1 MVYKDPEVRRNKARE
16 AMRKLR
22 ARDPERA
29 KAQAR
34 KYAARQRRKK
44 DETPK

>member
-1 MVYKDPEVRRNKARE
+1 MVYKDPEVRRNKSRE

-34 KYAARQRRKK
+34 KYAQRARQRKK
-44 DETPK
+44 EKET